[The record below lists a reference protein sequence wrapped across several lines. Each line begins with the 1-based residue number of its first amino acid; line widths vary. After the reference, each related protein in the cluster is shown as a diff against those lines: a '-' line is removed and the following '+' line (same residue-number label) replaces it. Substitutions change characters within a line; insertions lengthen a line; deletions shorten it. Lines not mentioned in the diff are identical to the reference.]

1 MTVTLPD
8 PVREA
13 APPPPVLELVDVVK
27 TYPSDPPVVALAG
40 VSLCIGEGELV
51 AIVGPSGSGKS
62 TLLHVM
68 GTLERPTAGVVRVA
82 GEDTSTMSDKQLSG
96 LRARRLGFVFQQ
108 FFLLDGLSVLD
119 NVADGLL
126 YRGGRMAER
135 RRLATVAIERVGLA
149 HRSGIGPT
157 SCRAGSN
164 SAPPSPG
171 PWPAGPPWSWPTS
184 PPATSTAPPAPPCWN
199 CSKSCTRRAR
209 PSWSSPTTRMSP
221 PPWTGASKSE
231 TEGSSLTRRRV
242 RETDAGG
249 GSRLSRRDLLR
260 VGSLG
265 LRSRRV
271 RAALSAL
278 GISIGIAAIVGVLGI
293 SQSSKSGL
301 LNELGRLG
309 NLMTVQAGS
318 TAFGQATELP
328 TTAEGMVS
336 RIGPVTNVTEIAAIS
351 DTYVYRNSF
360 VPAIDTSGIAL
371 TATDAALPAT
381 LGATVA
387 HGTFLN
393 AATARYPAVV
403 LGAEAASLLGINNLA
418 YPTQIW
424 IGGHW
429 FTVVGIL
436 HPVELVSQMDSM
448 AFIGFP
454 IAEQYFGL
462 DGHPTGLY
470 LRSVPSQVTA
480 VAAVLAATVNPSD
493 PSVVAVNFPADIL
506 KTEVAAKG
514 AYNGLLLG
522 LGAVALLVGGVGIAN
537 VMVISVLERR
547 SEIGLRRAL
556 GASRR
561 HVAEQFLAE
570 ALLLSVLGGVA
581 GTVIGGAAT
590 AIYAVTQHWSVQI
603 PALAL
608 YGGIAAALV
617 IGAVAGL
624 YPAMRAAR
632 LSPTE
637 ALRTV

>member
-1 MTVTLPD
+1 M
-8 PVREA
+8 
-13 APPPPVLELVDVVK
+13 
-27 TYPSDPPVVALAG
+27 
-40 VSLCIGEGELV
+40 
-51 AIVGPSGSGKS
+51 
-62 TLLHVM
+62 
-68 GTLERPTAGVVRVA
+68 
-82 GEDTSTMSDKQLSG
+82 
-96 LRARRLGFVFQQ
+96 
-108 FFLLDGLSVLD
+108 
-119 NVADGLL
+119 
-126 YRGGRMAER
+126 
-135 RRLATVAIERVGLA
+135 
-149 HRSGIGPT
+149 
-157 SCRAGSN
+157 
-164 SAPPSPG
+164 
-171 PWPAGPPWSWPTS
+171 
-184 PPATSTAPPAPPCWN
+184 
-199 CSKSCTRRAR
+199 
-209 PSWSSPTTRMSP
+209 
-221 PPWTGASKSE
+221 
-231 TEGSSLTRRRV
+231 EGSSLTRRRV
-242 RETDAGG
+242 RENDAGG
-249 GSRLSRRDLLR
+249 GSRLSPQDLLR

-336 RIGPVTNVTEIAAIS
+336 RIGPVTNVAEIAAIS
-351 DTYVYRNSF
+351 DTYVYRNSL

-403 LGAEAASLLGINNLA
+403 LGAEAASLLGINSLA

-454 IAEQYFGL
+454 VAEQYFGL

-493 PSVVAVNFPADIL
+493 PSVVAVDFPADIL

-581 GTVIGGAAT
+581 GTILGGAAT
-590 AIYAVTQHWSVQI
+590 AIYAVTQHWSVQL

-632 LSPTE
+632 LSPTA